1 MILFTEY
8 TTLKEMHTYFW
19 LTLYYLIQNWLNIKD
34 ITFNLNLKVLTKH
47 AEEVYKLKKLSA
59 ITKI

>member
-1 MILFTEY
+1 MLP
-8 TTLKEMHTYFW
+8 YFW
-19 LTLYYLIQNWLNIKD
+19 LTLYYLIQNQLNIKD

>member
-1 MILFTEY
+1 MITS
-8 TTLKEMHTYFW
+8 FW
-19 LTLYYLIQNWLNIKD
+19 MTLYYLIQNWLNIKD
-34 ITFNLNLKVLTKH
+34 ITFNLNLKVLRKH